1 MLEKRI
7 IGAMHGLKNGT
18 KTPQD
23 VALWLNKLKKVNVFL
38 YEDYFN
44 KYKDLVVKT
53 NQASNVSER
62 IFRY

>member
-1 MLEKRI
+1 MEQMLEKRI

-53 NQASNVSER
+53 N
-62 IFRY
+62 